1 MSKKGEEPSLNRRN
15 QANVME
21 SSISDIQV
29 IREPRLLSYN
39 QSFVDKQDLKK
50 LTEKFDEDSA

>member
-1 MSKKGEEPSLNRRN
+1 MSKKGDEPSLNRRN